1 MRNEPQ
7 KKSAACRIAFFG
19 ELLMRMSPPGHE
31 LTLQSPRFE
40 VHFGGAEANV
50 AASLAILGHDSVM
63 ISALPDNV
71 LGRAC
76 AGELRRHGVDTKS
89 LRYAPGRMGLYFLSP
104 GAMHRPSEVLYDRAN
119 SVFASTPAATYD
131 WPTLLTSAQW
141 LHLSGINLALGQST
155 AQAAIE
161 AARAARAAGLSVSFD
176 CNYRSKLWGAREG
189 QAPGLL
195 RDMVAEADV
204 MFGNDR
210 DIALMLDQVFPEA
223 HVQER
228 FRSAADAAFAAWPRL
243 CRIAA
248 TERHH
253 RNVDDQDIF
262 GMMATRDRV
271 WTTHPHTLTPIVDR
285 IGGGDAFAA
294 GLLHGLFRHMTDEA
308 ALEFAIA
315 AACLKHS
322 VPGDV
327 NLLGEADMF
336 SFLAQDGFEV
346 KR

>member
-1 MRNEPQ
+1 MHNEPQ
-7 KKSAACRIAFFG
+7 KSLASCRIAFFG
-19 ELLMRMSPPGHE
+19 ELLMRLSPPGNE

-76 AGELRRHGVDTKS
+76 AGELRRHGVDTRN
-89 LRYAPGRMGLYFLSP
+89 LHYVPGRMGLYFLSP

-119 SVFASTPAATYD
+119 SVFASTPVATYD
-131 WPTLLTSAQW
+131 WPRLLAGAQW
-141 LHLSGINLALGQST
+141 LHLSGINLALGQAT
-155 AQAAIE
+155 AQAALD
-161 AARAARAAGLSVSFD
+161 AVHAARAAGLSVSFD
-176 CNYRSKLWGAREG
+176 CNYRSKLWGTREP
-189 QAPGLL
+189 QAPALL
-195 RDMVAEADV
+195 RNIVAEADLI
-204 MFGNDR
+204 FGNDR
-210 DIALMLDQVFPEA
+210 DITLILGMEFHQTDVR
-223 HVQER
+223 ER
-228 FRSAADAAFAAWPRL
+228 FQAAANAAFAAWPRL
-243 CRIAA
+243 RRIAA

-262 GMMATRDRV
+262 GLMATRDHL
-271 WTTHPHTLTPIVDR
+271 WTTNGHTLTHIVDR

-294 GLLHGLFRHMTDEA
+294 GLLHGLFRQMPEKA
-308 ALEFAIA
+308 ALEFAMA
-315 AACLKHS
+315 ATCLKHS

-327 NLLGEADMF
+327 NLLREADML
-336 SFLAQDGFEV
+336 SFLSQDGFEV